1 MVDTSEFIV
10 VTITTFINAVAAVA
24 VETIGCTIV
33 LDNLFVVTSHNTE
46 YLIDLE
52 PVISH
57 H

>member
-33 LDNLFVVTSHNTE
+33 LGNLFVVTSHNTE

-52 PVISH
+52 PVIRH